1 VWKSSEKR
9 ATTLTIEIQGNKLV
23 FSKIKTY
30 LFEYPHK
37 KIKFIS
43 FDPLDPILQITL

>member
-1 VWKSSEKR
+1 VR
-9 ATTLTIEIQGNKLV
+9 QHY
-23 FSKIKTY
+23 Y